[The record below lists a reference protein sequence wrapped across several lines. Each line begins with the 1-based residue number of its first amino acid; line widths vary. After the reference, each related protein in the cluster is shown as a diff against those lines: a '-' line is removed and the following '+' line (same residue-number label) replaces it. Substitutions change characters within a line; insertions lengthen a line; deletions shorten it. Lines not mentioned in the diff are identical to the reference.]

1 MKSIYDVVLR
11 PVISEKADLQRDED
25 NIYCFEVH
33 KDANKFE
40 VKSAVEQMFKVDV
53 TQIRTVVMRG
63 KLKRVGKTFGKKR
76 NWKKAYVTLK
86 TGQTI
91 ELFERA

>member
-1 MKSIYDVVLR
+1 MKNIYDVVLR
-11 PVISEKADLQRDED
+11 PVISEKADIQREED

-40 VKSAVEQMFKVDV
+40 VKRAIEQLFAVKVQQV
-53 TQIRTVVMRG
+53 RTMVVRG
-63 KLKRVGKTFGKKR
+63 KMKRVRRTSGKQR

-86 TGQTI
+86 EGDRI
-91 ELFERA
+91 DLYERT